1 MYLHQ
6 RHYMSKP
13 PRTSY
18 LIRRAQI
25 LTFTNLTDCLRDYNL
40 TPMQYMLLNLSRR
53 GDLSSATL
61 ARRFSVAPQSMNE
74 MIGALEEKQLIAR
87 TVAGEKRR
95 TLQIS
100 LTPKGV
106 KLLTTCDREVDRME
120 RRLFSS
126 LSASEIHSLRSAL
139 MKFLGSQ
146 SAVPSA
152 ASCKG

>member
-1 MYLHQ
+1 
-6 RHYMSKP
+6 MSKP

-25 LTFTNLTDCLRDYNL
+25 LTFTNLTDCLRDHNL

-53 GDLSSATL
+53 GDLSSAML
-61 ARRFSVAPQSMNE
+61 ARRFSIAPQSMNE
-74 MIGALEEKQLIAR
+74 MIGALEQKQLIAR

-126 LSASEIHSLRSAL
+126 LSASEIHSLRSVL

>member
-1 MYLHQ
+1 
-6 RHYMSKP
+6 
-13 PRTSY
+13 
-18 LIRRAQI
+18 
-25 LTFTNLTDCLRDYNL
+25 
-40 TPMQYMLLNLSRR
+40 MQYMLLNLSRR

-61 ARRFSVAPQSMNE
+61 ARRFSIAPQSMNE
-74 MIGALEEKQLIAR
+74 MIGALEQKQLIAR

-100 LTPKGV
+100 LTPQGA